1 MKKTSLIASVLAP
14 LVVFL
19 VVGSLWHF
27 AVDWF
32 RIPAVI
38 LPKPEAVLR
47 GMWTERVSL
56 LRGAWVTFQAAF
68 MGLGCSAVL
77 GTLIA
82 MVFSQSAWIRTAF
95 YPYVL
100 FLQTVPI
107 VAITPLL
114 IIWSG
119 LEFRTVVL
127 VATIIS
133 IFPII
138 SNVTSGLLS
147 IDQNHL
153 DLFRLQGAGR
163 WATLMKLRIPS
174 AVPALVQ
181 GLRISGGLAV
191 IGAIVGE
198 LFVANSGA
206 YDGLGTIMN
215 AMQANLRTAEL
226 MGAIAACTLLG
237 IVLFLTVEGMH
248 RFLLRRWTIDAGF
261 ELDR

>member
-1 MKKTSLIASVLAP
+1 MKKTSLAASVLAP

-38 LPKPEAVLR
+38 LPKPETVLR

-107 VAITPLL
+107 VAIAPLL

-133 IFPII
+133 IFSHHLQRHEWAFIDR
-138 SNVTSGLLS
+138 SESFGFVSSARCWAMGYFDETSYSFGGS
-147 IDQNHL
+147 
-153 DLFRLQGAGR
+153 GAG
-163 WATLMKLRIPS
+163 A
-174 AVPALVQ
+174 
-181 GLRISGGLAV
+181 G
-191 IGAIVGE
+191 
-198 LFVANSGA
+198 
-206 YDGLGTIMN
+206 
-215 AMQANLRTAEL
+215 
-226 MGAIAACTLLG
+226 
-237 IVLFLTVEGMH
+237 VE
-248 RFLLRRWTIDAGF
+248 D
-261 ELDR
+261 